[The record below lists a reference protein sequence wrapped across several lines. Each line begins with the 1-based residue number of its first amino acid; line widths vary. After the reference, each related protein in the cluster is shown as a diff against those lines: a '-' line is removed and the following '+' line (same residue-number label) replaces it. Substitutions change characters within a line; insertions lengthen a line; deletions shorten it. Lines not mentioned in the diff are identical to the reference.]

1 MKKKPEQSTVQQFS
15 LLVAGIV
22 VLFSY
27 LGLGSINM
35 MPFMLVLSLPF
46 LLGALAFYVTRAVTR
61 NHPSSTINRF
71 ARALSIIIIMS
82 LAGCCWFAIQSLW
95 ISPFDTNTNRFE
107 LENIATSLL
116 VVGGF
121 STLILSALQRDTF
134 WFTKRQRGKLD
145 EREMNERREIFEKSY
160 RYSIAL
166 VALTLWGYL
175 GYLDRLPVLREI
187 DNIQGTHLPGHY
199 FLPAYC
205 LIIALVALPPV
216 LATRRKR

>member
-1 MKKKPEQSTVQQFS
+1 MRRPSEQQTVRQFS
-15 LLVAGIV
+15 LLVAGMVI
-22 VLFSY
+22 LFSY
-27 LGLGSINM
+27 MVFGSFGLL
-35 MPFMLVLSLPF
+35 PFMFVLGFPF
-46 LLGALAFYVTRAVTR
+46 LLGAIAFYITYALSRIQ
-61 NHPSSTINRF
+61 PSAAINRF
-71 ARALSIIIIMS
+71 AKFLSILIVLSI
-82 LAGCCWFAIQSLW
+82 AGCCWFAIQSLW
-95 ISPFDTNTNRFE
+95 ISPSDIDINRFE
-107 LENIATSLL
+107 LENIAAVLL
-116 VVGGF
+116 AVSGF
-121 STLILSALQRDTF
+121 STMILSALQRDTF

-199 FLPAYC
+199 FFPAYC